1 MCEVRRIPLPHTRVN
16 RDRHGIVGPRPDR
29 ENGRMTVLR
38 IDDLL
43 ANAPVDPEAHLDAAR
58 VERYARMVG
67 ALPPVVVFETPEGML
82 LADGYHRV
90 AAARRRGL
98 QTVEAEVRSGSRH
111 DALRYAAMVGA
122 AQRGISAE
130 EAASYIQTHARNRRT

>member
-1 MCEVRRIPLPHTRVN
+1 MA
-16 RDRHGIVGPRPDR
+16 PRPDR

-58 VERYARMVG
+58 VERYAGMVG
-67 ALPPVVVFETPEGML
+67 APPPVVFETPEGLL
-82 LADGYHRV
+82 LADGYHHV

-98 QTVEAEVRSGSRH
+98 QTVEAEVRSGSRR
-111 DALRYAAMVGA
+111 DALRYVAMVGA
-122 AQRGISAE
+122 AQRGISPE
-130 EAASYIQTHARNRRT
+130 EAASYIESHARNRRT